1 MGIPSFEIVHLDS
14 LEHYA
19 SRRRIVGI
27 VAAMVSA
34 ITVSNEIDLDD

>member
-1 MGIPSFEIVHLDS
+1 MGIPNFEIVHLDS

-19 SRRRIVGI
+19 SHRRSVGI